1 MIKLD
6 KYWYITADSNQ
17 YILARKTLSRNRK
30 TGEVK
35 EVMEYKAYFTTLE
48 HAYRRYAEIA
58 LRGIIADPDEST
70 LAEVLEELRKVTEEV
85 RTAVADA
92 TKTQ

>member
-6 KYWYITADSNQ
+6 NNWYITADFNQ
-17 YILARKTLSRNRK
+17 YILARQTLSKNRK

-35 EVMEYKAYFTTLE
+35 KVLEYKAYFTTLE
-48 HAYRRYAEIA
+48 HAYRRYAEIV

-70 LAEVLEELRKVTEEV
+70 LADVLEELRKVTEEV